1 MIAAIPSL
9 SLIQRAI
16 AGQEGGESN
25 LTAEVFVEAS
35 EALSQLILSYATD
48 PGQLGVRAVG
58 LAFGFGLR
66 LGVAPSPW
74 A

>member
-58 LAFGFGLR
+58 LGQQG
-66 LGVAPSPW
+66 
-74 A
+74 